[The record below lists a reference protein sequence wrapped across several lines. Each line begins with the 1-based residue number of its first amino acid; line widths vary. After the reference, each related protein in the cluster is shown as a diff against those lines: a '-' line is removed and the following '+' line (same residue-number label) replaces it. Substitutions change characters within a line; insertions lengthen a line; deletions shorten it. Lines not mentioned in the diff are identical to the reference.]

1 MSSKRYLDWWAVNP
15 HSLLPS
21 PKPTKNLLCIYAN
34 LPFWEPFL
42 SPRDSPDSGIKPRS
56 PALQAG
62 SLSSEPPRKA
72 HLYGRNHVMCD
83 FLVTGF
89 SYLSLYLLG
98 SSMSYYDSTFHLF
111 LFLCM
116 PFLYKCTLFIFISSG
131 TFELFHIFWLL

>member
-21 PKPTKNLLCIYAN
+21 PKQPRIYSVSMQIC
-34 LPFWEPFL
+34 LFLEPFL

-56 PALQAG
+56 PVLQAD
-62 SLSSEPPRKA
+62 SLSFEPPREA
-72 HLYGRNHVMCD
+72 HLYERNHVICD

-89 SYLSLYLLG
+89 CYLSLYLPG
-98 SSMSYYDSTFHLF
+98 SSMSYHESTFHLF